1 MDMGMADLCPLREFK
16 PCRTMC
22 AWHDPETHNCA
33 VMLLASCVHDET
45 VETRDADAGAAEMDG
60 GDAR

>member
-1 MDMGMADLCPLREFK
+1 MDMGMADLCPLGGFR

-22 AWHDPETHNCA
+22 AWHDPETHDCA

-45 VETRDADAGAAEMDG
+45 VEVRDADAVADGAEG

>member
-1 MDMGMADLCPLREFK
+1 MDMSKMCPMLGFK

-22 AWHDPETHNCA
+22 AWHDPETHDCA
-33 VMLLASCVHDET
+33 VMLLASRVHDET
-45 VETRDADAGAAEMDG
+45 VETRDAGVGAAEMDG